1 MQNEVKKL
9 RKSLDEAVQTRD
21 LYNVSLSFLGFLGA
35 NLLLLY
41 CFSKGTV
48 YYTFCVSL
56 FLGAV
61 GRKQCFV
68 GENVD

>member
-35 NLLLLY
+35 NVLL
-41 CFSKGTV
+41 
-48 YYTFCVSL
+48 
-56 FLGAV
+56 
-61 GRKQCFV
+61 
-68 GENVD
+68 